1 MFSNWRFTDFSTKL
15 NGYYLW
21 KPWKVKKNWIEPSL
35 IKFGLVKWN
44 IIINN
49 GDHMYGSVS
58 ILPFMVC
65 YINCYGILWV
75 VTYFAVNRNWLFFAV
90 ITFFRCQNFFSLSK
104 LFFAV
109 KVELIFA
116 VSDEVE
122 CNFTLV
128 KVTLCTSNGRSQQ
141 LLRVI
146 PKSSNSKHKACLS
159 DRSCKIMCIYEFWAF
174 LARV

>member
-65 YINCYGILWV
+65 YINCYGILWYV
-75 VTYFAVNRNWLFFAV
+75 CFCGMISDFIPFKVSWYVTY
-90 ITFFRCQNFFSLSK
+90 K
-104 LFFAV
+104 LFTIKSTIPCPIPVLDHFIYCFYFSINFWFFKADSINKGAEFPKWPPHSV
-109 KVELIFA
+109 ICKTPSQCSLHRCWSRMLERVG
-116 VSDEVE
+116 VSD
-122 CNFTLV
+122 NF
-128 KVTLCTSNGRSQQ
+128 
-141 LLRVI
+141 
-146 PKSSNSKHKACLS
+146 
-159 DRSCKIMCIYEFWAF
+159 
-174 LARV
+174 